1 MRRLLVWGVLFRDRM
16 TLTVLA
22 VDDEKSFTASLAV
35 GLRTY
40 DSTLR
45 VLTADNGLEAV
56 QVLESQPVDLVLT
69 DVRMPQMDGFE
80 LLAHLSRHFPS
91 LPVLVMTAFGTPE
104 IERHLADFG
113 VNQYIEKPVDLEA
126 LAARIMSVLA
136 NGASGNVR
144 GITLPTF
151 VQMIEIEKK
160 TCTVTVTA
168 EGRMGRLYF
177 DRGVLLDAMTESARG
192 EEAALAI
199 LSWNTAAIQIQG
211 DCRATERLINADLER
226 LLLESF
232 RREDERKKTKG
243 DEVANEKERDNM
255 SSQEKLKEFTA
266 ISGFA
271 GIGVY
276 TPQGETLDLLTADGG
291 FSKDVGILANNV
303 LMNAQ
308 KASLEMGAGRGQF
321 VHIEGEKAHVLA
333 RCCNE
338 GTDPLKSQPGKAHIH
353 VVLALRSD
361 DSIGLAKMR
370 LNSAAVRLAEDFRL

>member
-1 MRRLLVWGVLFRDRM
+1 MVMAM

-22 VDDEKSFTASLAV
+22 VDDEKTFTASLAV
-35 GLRTY
+35 GLRSF
-40 DSTLR
+40 DSNLQ
-45 VLTADNGLEAV
+45 VLTADNGLEAIR
-56 QVLESQPVDLVLT
+56 VLESKQVDLVLT

-80 LLAHLSRHFPS
+80 LLAHMSRHFPS

-104 IERHLADFG
+104 IEKQLAGLG
-113 VNQYIEKPVDLEA
+113 VNQYIEKPVDLQA
-126 LAARIMSVLA
+126 LATRIMSVLA

-168 EGRMGRLYF
+168 AGQMGRLYF
-177 DRGVLLDAMTESARG
+177 DRGVLLDAMTENARG
-192 EEAALAI
+192 EEAALTI
-199 LSWNTAAIQIQG
+199 LTWNGAAIQIQG
-211 DCRATERLINADLER
+211 DCRATERLIGADLGR

-232 RREDERKKTKG
+232 RREDERRRIRSEG
-243 DEVANEKERDNM
+243 PANEKERDNM
-255 SSQEKLKEFTA
+255 SSQEKLKELA
-266 ISGFA
+266 SISGFA
-271 GIGVY
+271 GVGVY
-276 TPQGETLDLLTADGG
+276 TPGGETLDLLISDGG
-291 FSKDVGILANNV
+291 FTKDIGVLANNV

-321 VHIEGEKAHVLA
+321 VHVEGEKAHVLA

-361 DSIGLAKMR
+361 ESIGLAKMR
-370 LNSAAVRLAEDFRL
+370 LNSISVRLAEDFRM

>member
-1 MRRLLVWGVLFRDRM
+1 VRRRLVCPLLYEERM

-40 DSTLR
+40 DSSLR
-45 VLTADNGLEAV
+45 VVTADNGLEAV

-80 LLAHLSRHFPS
+80 LLAHMSRHFPS
-91 LPVLVMTAFGTPE
+91 LPVLVMTAFGTPD
-104 IERHLADFG
+104 IERQLAGLG

-126 LAARIMSVLA
+126 LAGRIMSVLA

-160 TCTVTVTA
+160 SCTVTVTA
-168 EGRMGRLYF
+168 AGRMGRLYF
-177 DRGVLLDAMTESARG
+177 ERGVLLDAMTETARG
-192 EEAALAI
+192 EEAALEI
-199 LSWNTAAIQIQG
+199 LTWNGAAMQIQG
-211 DCRATERLINADLER
+211 DCRATERMISVDLEN
-226 LLLESF
+226 LLIESC
-232 RREDERKKTKG
+232 RREDERKQTT
-243 DEVANEKERDNM
+243 EKENDNM
-255 SSQEKLKEFTA
+255 SSQEKLKELSA

-276 TPQGETLDLLTADGG
+276 TPQGEALDLLTADGG
-291 FSKDVGILANNV
+291 FTKDVGVLANNV

-370 LNSAAVRLAEDFRL
+370 LNSVAVRLADDFRL

>member
-1 MRRLLVWGVLFRDRM
+1 M

-40 DSTLR
+40 DSTLH
-45 VLTADNGLEAV
+45 VVTADNGLEAV

-80 LLAHLSRHFPS
+80 LLAHMSRRFPS

-104 IERHLADFG
+104 IERQLAGLG

-168 EGRMGRLYF
+168 AGRMGRLYF
-177 DRGVLLDAMTESARG
+177 DRGVLLDAMTETARG
-192 EEAALAI
+192 EEAALEI
-199 LSWNTAAIQIQG
+199 LTWNGAAMQIQG
-211 DCRATERLINADLER
+211 DCRATERVISVDLEN
-226 LLLESF
+226 LLIESC
-232 RREDERKKTKG
+232 RREDERKQTK
-243 DEVANEKERDNM
+243 EKERDTM
-255 SSQEKLKEFTA
+255 SSQEKLKELSA

-276 TPQGETLDLLTADGG
+276 TPQGETLDLLASDGG

-361 DSIGLAKMR
+361 ESIGLAKMR
-370 LNSAAVRLAEDFRL
+370 LNSVATRLAEDFRL